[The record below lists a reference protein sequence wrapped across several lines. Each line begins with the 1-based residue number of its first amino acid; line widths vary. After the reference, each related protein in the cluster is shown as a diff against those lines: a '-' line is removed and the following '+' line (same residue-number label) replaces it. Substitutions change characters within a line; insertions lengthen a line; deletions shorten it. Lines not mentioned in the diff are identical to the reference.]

1 MRKLGISVLVF
12 LGACS
17 TTRITYEVSDE
28 PSKEVVE
35 TKAPEPSYPYNTV
48 PDREPDVRSVPA
60 TVTFDYPER
69 VNPALYEVTQ
79 EVNVRDYPGMEGN
92 WSLLQ
97 RMLKQHIKPMS
108 PSVCPRRFTLQ
119 FLMSKENGQ
128 VVTKNIHYGGLIKP
142 VQQIGMT

>member
-1 MRKLGISVLVF
+1 MGKEGMRKLGISALVF

-28 PSKEVVE
+28 PSKVAEE
-35 TKAPEPSYPYNTV
+35 TKAPEPSPTPSTLEAATAV

-79 EVNVRDYPGMEGN
+79 EVNVRDFPGMEGN
-92 WSLLQ
+92 VIGTLKVGGKVVGNEIEGPWLRIYENSYTSLHF
-97 RMLKQHIKPMS
+97 LKR
-108 PSVCPRRFTLQ
+108 V
-119 FLMSKENGQ
+119 
-128 VVTKNIHYGGLIKP
+128 Y
-142 VQQIGMT
+142 

>member
-1 MRKLGISVLVF
+1 MF

-92 WSLLQ
+92 VIGTLKVGDKVVGNEIEGPWIRIYENSYTSLHF
-97 RMLKQHIKPMS
+97 LKR
-108 PSVCPRRFTLQ
+108 V
-119 FLMSKENGQ
+119 
-128 VVTKNIHYGGLIKP
+128 Y
-142 VQQIGMT
+142 